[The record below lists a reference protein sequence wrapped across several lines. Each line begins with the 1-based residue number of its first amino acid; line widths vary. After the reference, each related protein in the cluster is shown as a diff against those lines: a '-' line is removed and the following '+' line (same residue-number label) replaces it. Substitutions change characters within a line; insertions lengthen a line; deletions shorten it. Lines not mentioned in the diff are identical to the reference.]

1 LHASGI
7 VKRLVKSRI
16 EFFTRRERDRSGDFR
31 EIQAKA
37 AKRPKKGL
45 ERHGAAVQHTVA
57 FLQFLLIEA
66 LAAMLLA
73 PSPRASP
80 HIAEPPQKPE
90 KRESSLSTRRACRL
104 CNALNAGQKF
114 ECRSTFSAVRALVV
128 PPERGQGT
136 ETGKLLVE
144 PWPISVR
151 FPVRQAGHGIHR
163 SSSEVCR
170 LRRRV
175 RFYGWRA
182 AVFLR

>member
-16 EFFTRRERDRSGDFR
+16 NFFTRREEDRSGDFR
-31 EIQAKA
+31 EKQTKA
-37 AKRPKKGL
+37 AKRQKRNGTA
-45 ERHGAAVQHTVA
+45 RRGGATHCN
-57 FLQFLLIEA
+57 
-66 LAAMLLA
+66 
-73 PSPRASP
+73 ASP
-80 HIAEPPQKPE
+80 VSVDRSFGGYAACPQPPSIAAQRGTPQEPE
-90 KRESSLSTRRACRL
+90 KRESSPSTRRACRL

-151 FPVRQAGHGIHR
+151 FLVRQAGHGIHR
-163 SSSEVCR
+163 SSSEVC
-170 LRRRV
+170 
-175 RFYGWRA
+175 
-182 AVFLR
+182 